1 MLGTLEHGHTGTTI
15 GAGLGAI
22 AEPVTELGDLPLTST
37 SATGGIDEQWG
48 FPSGG
53 HGADQ
58 LTGLEG
64 VIKRCIPTRV
74 GEGGLVVDQLLV
86 DIGHGLGALSLGV
99 DNPGVAVDLVPRT
112 GSAGLAGHH
121 HHGLIRLEGHD
132 VLALGSGLRHG
143 DAELLKFSGVVE
155 VSQRAGVL
163 RQTVGLA
170 VHLHQCERAGSEIVL
185 VLGGLIGDILQKA
198 LGEDLRNLGVT
209 DLSQIR
215 RIASLDVGLELLD
228 HVGGIAIELGGLDLN
243 VRVLLVPLGH
253 NVVDQGHAF
262 GIGQTMHIG
271 DVDHTAIAAGLR
283 VAGSVAAAATGQTN
297 THCCYRSKSSHDALV
312 VRYHISTPA

>member
-1 MLGTLEHGHTGTTI
+1 M
-15 GAGLGAI
+15 
-22 AEPVTELGDLPLTST
+22 
-37 SATGGIDEQWG
+37 
-48 FPSGG
+48 
-53 HGADQ
+53 
-58 LTGLEG
+58 
-64 VIKRCIPTRV
+64 
-74 GEGGLVVDQLLV
+74 
-86 DIGHGLGALSLGV
+86 
-99 DNPGVAVDLVPRT
+99 
-112 GSAGLAGHH
+112 
-121 HHGLIRLEGHD
+121 EGHD
-132 VLALGSGLRHG
+132 VLALGSGLLGGLNELVSGLRHG

-228 HVGGIAIELGGLDLN
+228 HVGGLDLN

-283 VAGSVAAAATGQTN
+283 VAGSVAAATGQAHS
-297 THCCYRSKSSHDALV
+297 HCCYRGKSSHDALIA
-312 VRYHISTPA
+312 RYHISTPS